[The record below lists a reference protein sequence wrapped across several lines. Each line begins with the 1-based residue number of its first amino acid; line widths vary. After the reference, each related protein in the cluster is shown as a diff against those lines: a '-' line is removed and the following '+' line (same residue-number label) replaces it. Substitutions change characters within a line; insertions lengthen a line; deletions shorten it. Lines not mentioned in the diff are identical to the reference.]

1 MASTGFKEKHPEVD
15 GMKKR
20 AVLLALAALL
30 TIGTAAYAYGGPYGR
45 FGPGMDGA
53 SYGRF
58 GAGMGGGAF
67 CGSRMSSRG
76 GYFRDR
82 DTKRVDYPKEILDK
96 IGELQRTHLEM
107 RLALT
112 QEKPDLEKARS
123 LFSRAQEIR
132 NEISLWRFESYIESL
147 KK

>member
-1 MASTGFKEKHPEVD
+1 M
-15 GMKKR
+15 
-20 AVLLALAALL
+20 ALL
-30 TIGTAAYAYGGPYGR
+30 TAGSALGWAAALSAAPGCPPEAATSGTG
-45 FGPGMDGA
+45 
-53 SYGRF
+53 
-58 GAGMGGGAF
+58 
-67 CGSRMSSRG
+67 
-76 GYFRDR
+76 
-82 DTKRVDYPKEILDK
+82 TKRVDYPKEILDK